1 MALLKF
7 RDHPVTMRVAITV
20 GVAAVGWMGY
30 RAYGLAGIAL
40 AAAGLL
46 MWVLLNMTRMLL
58 VLRRTAQRPVGAVAS
73 AVMLHA
79 RLEPGMTLLQVL
91 ELTRA
96 LGQREGDGDPASER
110 YRWTDGSG
118 AQVHCAFEGG
128 RLIRWELLRT

>member
-1 MALLKF
+1 MAFLKF
-7 RDHPVTMRVAITV
+7 RDHPVTLRVAIAL
-20 GVAAVGWMGY
+20 GLAGVGWMGY

-40 AAAGLL
+40 AAAGLV
-46 MWVLLNMTRMLL
+46 MWALLNMTRMLV
-58 VLRRTAQRPVGAVAS
+58 VLRRTAQQPVGAVAS

-79 RLEPGMTLLQVL
+79 RLAPGMTLLQVL

-96 LGQREGDGDPASER
+96 LGQREGDADLSPER

-128 RLIRWELLRT
+128 RLVRWELLRP